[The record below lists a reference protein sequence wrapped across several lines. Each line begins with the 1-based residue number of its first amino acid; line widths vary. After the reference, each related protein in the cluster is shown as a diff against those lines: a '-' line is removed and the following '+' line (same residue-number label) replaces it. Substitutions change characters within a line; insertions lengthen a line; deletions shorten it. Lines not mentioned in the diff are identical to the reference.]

1 MEEKINVN
9 QNSMRNIYIVI
20 AICVAVFAIM
30 LAAVVG
36 VFAVKLSSDK
46 IYPGV
51 YIGNLAVGEMTTT
64 EAKTA
69 VLEHYS
75 IDNEAELNLVCGEEK
90 RTISVAS
97 LSPSIIP
104 DSAVSEAFSLGRN
117 GSVFTRLKDISRI
130 KKETQTV
137 FFEPSLNEEL
147 LLESIRSIS
156 EIVNEPSVEHSF
168 EISDNELIVT
178 RGHGGKIIIEENALK
193 DIKQNLLKSGEHTVV
208 LKPEMVNPEPLT
220 AEYLSEKV
228 CGEAQNASYTIE
240 NHKLSIVEEKTG
252 VDMDKAEAERIISSA
267 NGDIIRIP
275 ITTHP
280 AELTAE
286 QLRST
291 LFADKL
297 GTYSSRYNS
306 GDVNR
311 SYNVALACRNINEI
325 VLAPGDVFSYNDIV
339 GPRTA
344 ARGFRM
350 AHVYVGNKVEDGI
363 GGGICQV
370 SSTLYNTVV
379 LSDLEIVTRTN
390 HSLPV
395 SYVPMGRD
403 ATVSYGSIDFKFKNN
418 TNAPIKIVGS
428 ASGGV
433 CAISIYGNK
442 VNPTRTVS
450 IESVCIA
457 TNPAGLEQKE
467 DPTLPVGTVNV
478 EQAGSNGATY
488 QTYKVISENGTVIS
502 RNPLAKSVY
511 VKANRIEIVGTM
523 PTEAPAQDDV
533 PVNAQPSDNTASAA
547 TNTPDIGTATSAPV
561 ENTPDAENSNES
573 ENHTIAPNDE
583 TNDNSGI
590 KPVNPAA

>member
-9 QNSMRNIYIVI
+9 KNTLRNVYITVAICAAVLVI
-20 AICVAVFAIM
+20 AIAVLFGFS
-30 LAAVVG
+30 AAT
-36 VFAVKLSSDK
+36 LSSDT

-51 YIGNLAVGEMTTT
+51 YIGNLSVGNMTIDD
-64 EAKTA
+64 AKTA
-69 VLEHYS
+69 VLEHYT
-75 IDNEAELNLVCGEEK
+75 IDTNSELNLICGDEK
-90 RTISVAS
+90 RTLSVES
-97 LSPSIIP
+97 LSPAIVP
-104 DSAVSEAFSLGRN
+104 DDFVNEAFNLGRT
-117 GSVFTRLKDISRI
+117 GSVFTKLKEINRI
-130 KKETQTV
+130 KKETHTIL
-137 FFEPSLNEEL
+137 FEPSLSEDV
-147 LLESIRSIS
+147 LLEAIRSIS
-156 EIVNEPSVEHSF
+156 EIANEPEVENSF
-168 EISDNELIVT
+168 EITDNELIIK

-193 DIKQNLLKSGEHTVV
+193 DIKQNLLETGEHTVT

-220 AEYLSEKV
+220 ADLISEKI
-228 CGEAQNASYTIE
+228 CGEAQDASYTVE
-240 NHKLSIVEEKTG
+240 NYKLNITEEKIG
-252 VDMDKAEAERIISSA
+252 VTMDKDEAERIISAS
-267 NGDIIRIP
+267 NDDIIRIP
-275 ITTHP
+275 ITTHTP
-280 AELTAE
+280 EITAE
-286 QLRST
+286 ELRST

-325 VLAPGDVFSYNDIV
+325 VLAPGDVFSYNNIV

-344 ARGFRM
+344 ARGFKV

-418 TNAPIKIVGS
+418 TNAPIKVVGS
-428 ASGGV
+428 AGGGV
-433 CAISIYGNK
+433 CTISIYGNK
-442 VNPTRTVS
+442 VNPGRTVS

-478 EQAGSNGATY
+478 EQKGSNGATY

-511 VKANRIEIVGTM
+511 VKADRIEIIGTM
-523 PTEAPAQDDV
+523 PTEMPAENDV
-533 PVNAQPSDNTASAA
+533 TVNAQPSETDNAATA
-547 TNTPDIGTATSAPV
+547 TNTPDAAESVSTPET
-561 ENTPDAENSNES
+561 EDNTNAETPTEITNDAE
-573 ENHTIAPNDE
+573 
-583 TNDNSGI
+583 TNANGL

>member
-9 QNSMRNIYIVI
+9 KNTLRNVYITV
-20 AICVAVFAIM
+20 AICVAVFIVAI
-30 LAAVVG
+30 AVVFG
-36 VFAVKLSSDK
+36 FSAATLSSDK
-46 IYPGV
+46 IYQGV
-51 YIGNLAVGEMTTT
+51 YIGDLSVGNMTPD

-69 VLEHYS
+69 VLEHYT
-75 IDNEAELNLVCGEEK
+75 IDTDSNLNLICGDEK
-90 RTISVAS
+90 RTISVES
-97 LSPSIIP
+97 LSPAIVP
-104 DSAVSEAFSLGRN
+104 DDAVNEAFSLGRT
-117 GSVFTRLKDISRI
+117 GSVFAKLKDINRI

-137 FFEPSLNEEL
+137 LFEPSLNEDV
-147 LLESIRSIS
+147 LLEAIRSIS
-156 EIVNEPSVEHSF
+156 EIVNEPESENSF
-168 EISDNELIVT
+168 EITDNELIIK

-193 DIKQNLLKSGEHTVV
+193 DIKQNLLQTGEHTVT
-208 LKPEMVNPEPLT
+208 LTPEMVNPEPLT
-220 AEYLSEKV
+220 ADLISEKV
-228 CGEAQNASYTIE
+228 CGEAQDASYTVE
-240 NHKLSIVEEKTG
+240 NYKLTIVDEKIG
-252 VDMDKAEAERIISSA
+252 VTMDKAEAERIISAS
-267 NGDIIRIP
+267 NDDIIRIP
-275 ITTHP
+275 ITTHTP
-280 AELTAE
+280 EITAE
-286 QLRST
+286 ELRST
-291 LFADKL
+291 LFADRL

-311 SYNVALACRNINEI
+311 SYNVALACKNINEI

-344 ARGFRM
+344 ARGFKV

-418 TNAPIKIVGS
+418 TNAPIKVVGS

-433 CAISIYGNK
+433 CTVSIYGNK
-442 VNPTRTVS
+442 ANPGRTVS

-457 TNPAGLEQKE
+457 TNPAELEQKE
-467 DPTLPVGTVNV
+467 DPTLPAGTINV

-488 QTYKVISENGTVIS
+488 QTYKVISENGSVVS

-523 PTEAPAQDDV
+523 PTEAPAENDV
-533 PVNAQPSDNTASAA
+533 AANAQPSETDAAVAA
-547 TNTPDIGTATSAPV
+547 TPDTEISESTPASESEAAT
-561 ENTPDAENSNES
+561 DAEIMTEATNN
-573 ENHTIAPNDE
+573 AE
-583 TNDNSGI
+583 TNTNGL